1 MAANIFLT
9 FLNIN
14 EPRYEKTIVLV
25 SDMVLRK
32 PGCTATEDG

>member
-9 FLNIN
+9 LLNIN
-14 EPRYEKTIVLV
+14 EQRYEKTNVLV

-32 PGCTATEDG
+32 PGCTTTGDG